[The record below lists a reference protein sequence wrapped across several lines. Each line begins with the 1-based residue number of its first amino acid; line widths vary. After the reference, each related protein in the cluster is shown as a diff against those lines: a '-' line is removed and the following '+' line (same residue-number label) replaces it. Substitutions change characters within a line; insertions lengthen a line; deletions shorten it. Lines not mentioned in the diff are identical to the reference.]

1 MEMVKRKFYKYG
13 LLMIL
18 IVGVALHIQ
27 YKHFNNYIV
36 NSKKENIL
44 ESRQHLKEHI
54 EEKLE
59 YYGQYVEFVEDFLK
73 SESTNEQ
80 LDIFLN
86 NINQTESNIRTI
98 YFVTKDN
105 DIIFSGDWEFPDGY
119 DPRTREWYIKAVKNN
134 ELIITDVYL
143 DIAGK
148 EELITL
154 SKPVYDVDG
163 SFMGVIAE
171 DIRIEQVVDI
181 IENAKIKG
189 LGKSFLIDK
198 NKKILANPIYKDKLE
213 KEFLNS
219 KLSYENIFNITDA
232 RDLKEYT
239 LDGVSG
245 YLSYDLL
252 EDTGWIVGNFISLD
266 DFKGGNRD
274 VLQMGFIAIVI
285 AILIILILSYILRI
299 YIIKPFVRFYKD
311 VLKINQQG
319 NKGYRLPIYEKDP
332 FLDIRKLANTTIE
345 NEEKL
350 FEQHQQDTEE
360 IIAQNEELNDSY
372 DKLKEMEYKL
382 RDLSYKDKLTG
393 LYNRRYFEEKL
404 KELDIEENLPI
415 SIIMAD
421 INGLKLINDSFG
433 HDIGD
438 KLISTVGKII
448 KSGVRAQDIVS
459 RISGDEFMIIL
470 SKTKKDS
477 AIRVLER
484 IKKIGKDTNLE
495 NIEIPDMELSASF
508 GVATKYKVETDIQY
522 ILKKAEEKMYRY
534 KLFEASSMKRRTI
547 DSMIKSLYEKSN
559 STRDTALKVSKYAVL
574 LGKELR
580 LSEEDL
586 KNIERA
592 SCLRDIGKI
601 TIPDKLLN
609 KGENLSKEEIEQ
621 MKKHPEI
628 GYRILNTIDEM
639 SEIAKFVLYHHER
652 YDGNGYPKGLKG
664 EEIPLISRILNIATS
679 YVNLTTEK
687 PYRKALS
694 QDEVV
699 KEFKDKSGTQFD
711 PKLAKIFV
719 EQVLGYK

>member
-1 MEMVKRKFYKYG
+1 MEMLKRKFYKYG

-18 IVGVALHIQ
+18 IVGLALNIQ
-27 YKHFNNYIV
+27 YKHFNKYIV

-54 EEKLE
+54 EDKLE

-119 DPRTREWYIKAVKNN
+119 DPRTREWYIKAVKNKG
-134 ELIITDVYL
+134 LIITDVYL

-219 KLSYENIFNITDA
+219 KLLYENLFNIAET

-239 LDGVSG
+239 LAGVPG

-252 EDTGWIVGNFISLD
+252 ENTGWIVGNFISLD
-266 DFKGGNRD
+266 DFKGGNTD
-274 VLQMGFIAIVI
+274 ALQMAFIAIVI
-285 AILIILILSYILRI
+285 AILIIVILSYILRI
-299 YIIKPFVRFYKD
+299 YIIKPFVRFYED
-311 VLKINQQG
+311 VLKINPQG

-345 NEEKL
+345 SEEKL
-350 FEQHQQDTEE
+350 VEQHQQDTEE

-393 LYNRRYFEEKL
+393 LYNRRYFEEQL
-404 KELDIEENLPI
+404 KELDLEEKLPI

-438 KLISTVGKII
+438 ELISTVGRII
-448 KSGVRAQDIVS
+448 KLGVREGDMVS
-459 RISGDEFMIIL
+459 RISGDEFIVVLPKTDKSSAMKVL
-470 SKTKKDS
+470 S
-477 AIRVLER
+477 R
-484 IKKIGKDTNLE
+484 IKTISKNTALE
-495 NIEIPDMELSASF
+495 NAEIPDMELSASF

-534 KLFEASSMKRRTI
+534 KLFEGSSMKRRTI
-547 DSMIKSLYEKSN
+547 DSMIRSLHEKSN
-559 STRDTALKVSKYAVL
+559 STRDTALKVSKYGVL
-574 LGKELR
+574 LGKELG

-586 KNIERA
+586 KNIEGA
-592 SCLRDIGKI
+592 SCLSDIGKI
-601 TIPDKLLN
+601 TIPDDLLR
-609 KGENLSKEEIEQ
+609 KEGRLSKKEIELI
-621 MKKHPEI
+621 KKHPEI

-639 SEIAKFVLYHHER
+639 NEIAKFVLYHHER

-679 YVNLTTEK
+679 YVNMTTEK

-719 EQVLGYK
+719 EEVLQYK